1 MGIIIVLPWKDNNW
15 IPYNYTASLTII
27 IHLKSSDTII
37 EYTDKFF
44 MNLDIT
50 DNFPP
55 IKVVGVTLDA
65 NGGNLDT
72 KNQFWKGS

>member
-1 MGIIIVLPWKDNNW
+1 
-15 IPYNYTASLTII
+15 
-27 IHLKSSDTII
+27 
-37 EYTDKFF
+37 

-72 KNQFWKGS
+72 KNQF